1 MLVKGIKVKLEDK
14 EILHGISFSTE
25 GGINVILGPN
35 GSGKTTLLRT
45 LIGMIKPTEGEIQID
60 KRISYVP
67 SEFFPAQ
74 MRVKDVLLSGEKRRK
89 IDDYIENAKILGVEN
104 LLDREFYSLS
114 SGEKRLVLICKALTE
129 GDLVIMDEPLSNLDL
144 ANKTR
149 IMNIMKEVSKTK
161 EFLITSHELDVIN
174 ISNKVIIIKNG
185 EVVYQGKPSDITE
198 EVLSKVYGVRI
209 KKYEID
215 GNIIFVV
222 KSSF

>member
-1 MLVKGIKVKLEDK
+1 VKGIRVKLGDR

-45 LIGMIKPTEGEIQID
+45 LIGMIKPTEGEIQIN

-74 MRVKDVLLSGEKRRK
+74 MRVKDVLLSGEKKRK
-89 IDDYIENAKILGVEN
+89 IEDYIENAKILGVEDF
-104 LLDREFYSLS
+104 LDREFYSLS

-149 IMNIMKEVSKTK
+149 IMNIMKEVSKMK

-174 ISNKVIIIKNG
+174 ISNKVIIVKNG
-185 EVVYQGKPSDITE
+185 EVVYQGKPSDVTE

-209 KKYEID
+209 RKYEID
-215 GNIIFVV
+215 GKTIFVV
-222 KSSF
+222 N

>member
-1 MLVKGIKVKLEDK
+1 VKGIRVKLGDR

-45 LIGMIKPTEGEIQID
+45 LIGMIKPTEGEIQIN

-74 MRVKDVLLSGEKRRK
+74 MRVKDVLLSGEKKRK
-89 IDDYIENAKILGVEN
+89 IEDYIENAKILGVEDF
-104 LLDREFYSLS
+104 LDREFYSLS

-149 IMNIMKEVSKTK
+149 IMNIMKEVSKMK
-161 EFLITSHELDVIN
+161 EFLITSHELDIIN
-174 ISNKVIIIKNG
+174 ISNKVIIVKNG
-185 EVVYQGKPSDITE
+185 EVVYQGKPSDVTE

-209 KKYEID
+209 RKYEID
-215 GNIIFVV
+215 GKTIFVV
-222 KSSF
+222 N

>member
-1 MLVKGIKVKLEDK
+1 MKLGDR

-45 LIGMIKPTEGEIQID
+45 LIGMIKPTEGEIQIN

-74 MRVKDVLLSGEKRRK
+74 MRVKDVLLSGEKKRK
-89 IDDYIENAKILGVEN
+89 IEDYIENAKILGVEDF
-104 LLDREFYSLS
+104 LDREFYSLS

-149 IMNIMKEVSKTK
+149 IMNIMKEVSKMK

-174 ISNKVIIIKNG
+174 ISNKVIIVKNG
-185 EVVYQGKPSDITE
+185 EVVYQGKPSDVTE
-198 EVLSKVYGVRI
+198 EILSKVYGVRI
-209 KKYEID
+209 RKYEID
-215 GNIIFVV
+215 GKTIFVV
-222 KSSF
+222 N

>member
-1 MLVKGIKVKLEDK
+1 VKGIRVKLGDR

-45 LIGMIKPTEGEIQID
+45 LIGMIKPTEGEIQIN

-74 MRVKDVLLSGEKRRK
+74 MRVKDVLLSGEKKRK
-89 IDDYIENAKILGVEN
+89 IEDYIENAKILGVEDF
-104 LLDREFYSLS
+104 LDREFYSLS

-149 IMNIMKEVSKTK
+149 IMNIMKEVSKMK

-174 ISNKVIIIKNG
+174 ISNKVIIVKNG
-185 EVVYQGKPSDITE
+185 EVVYQGKPSDVTE
-198 EVLSKVYGVRI
+198 EILSKVYGVRI
-209 KKYEID
+209 RKYEID
-215 GNIIFVV
+215 GKTVFVV
-222 KSSF
+222 N

>member
-1 MLVKGIKVKLEDK
+1 MLVKGIRVKLGDR

-45 LIGMIKPTEGEIQID
+45 LIGMIKPTEGEIQIN

-74 MRVKDVLLSGEKRRK
+74 MRVKDVLLSGEKKRK
-89 IDDYIENAKILGVEN
+89 IEDYIENAKILGVEDF
-104 LLDREFYSLS
+104 LDREFYSLS

-149 IMNIMKEVSKTK
+149 IMNIMKEVSKMK
-161 EFLITSHELDVIN
+161 EFLITSHELDIIN
-174 ISNKVIIIKNG
+174 ISNKVIIVKNG
-185 EVVYQGKPSDITE
+185 EVVYQGKPSDVTE
-198 EVLSKVYGVRI
+198 EVLSEVYGVRI
-209 KKYEID
+209 RKYEID
-215 GNIIFVV
+215 GKTIFVV
-222 KSSF
+222 N

>member
-1 MLVKGIKVKLEDK
+1 MKDIKVRLGDK

-45 LIGMIKPTEGEIQID
+45 LIGMIKPTEGEIQIN

-74 MRVKDVLLSGEKRRK
+74 MRVRDVLLSGEKRRK
-89 IDDYIENAKILGVEN
+89 IDDYIENAKILGVEDF
-104 LLDREFYSLS
+104 LDREFYSLS

-149 IMNIMKEVSKTK
+149 IMNIMKEVSKMK

-174 ISNKVIIIKNG
+174 ISNKVIIVKNG
-185 EVVYQGKPSDITE
+185 EVVYQGKPSDVTE

-209 KKYEID
+209 RKYEID
-215 GNIIFVV
+215 GKAIFVV
-222 KSSF
+222 N

>member
-1 MLVKGIKVKLEDK
+1 MKGIRVKLGDR

-45 LIGMIKPTEGEIQID
+45 LIGMIKPTEGEIQIN

-74 MRVKDVLLSGEKRRK
+74 MRVKDVLLSGEKKRK
-89 IDDYIENAKILGVEN
+89 IEDYIENAKILGVEDF
-104 LLDREFYSLS
+104 LDREFYSLS

-149 IMNIMKEVSKTK
+149 IMNIMKEVSKMK

-174 ISNKVIIIKNG
+174 ISNKVIIVKNG
-185 EVVYQGKPSDITE
+185 EVVYQGKPSDVTE

-209 KKYEID
+209 RKYEID
-215 GNIIFVV
+215 GKTIFVV
-222 KSSF
+222 N

>member
-1 MLVKGIKVKLEDK
+1 MKGIRVKLGDR

-45 LIGMIKPTEGEIQID
+45 LIGMIKPTEGEIQIN

-74 MRVKDVLLSGEKRRK
+74 MRVKDVLLSGEKKRK
-89 IDDYIENAKILGVEN
+89 IEDYIENAKILGVEDF
-104 LLDREFYSLS
+104 LDREFYSLS

-149 IMNIMKEVSKTK
+149 IMNIMKEVSKMK
-161 EFLITSHELDVIN
+161 EFLITSHELDIIN
-174 ISNKVIIIKNG
+174 ISNKVIIVKNG
-185 EVVYQGKPSDITE
+185 EVVYQGKPSDVTE
-198 EVLSKVYGVRI
+198 EVLSEVYGVRI
-209 KKYEID
+209 RKYEID
-215 GNIIFVV
+215 GKTIFVV
-222 KSSF
+222 N

>member
-1 MLVKGIKVKLEDK
+1 VKGIRVKLGDR

-45 LIGMIKPTEGEIQID
+45 LIGMIKPTEGEIQIN

-74 MRVKDVLLSGEKRRK
+74 MRVKDVLLSGEKKRK
-89 IDDYIENAKILGVEN
+89 IEDYIENVKILGVEDF
-104 LLDREFYSLS
+104 LDREFYSLS
-114 SGEKRLVLICKALTE
+114 SGEKRLALICKALTE

-149 IMNIMKEVSKTK
+149 IMNIMKEVSKMK
-161 EFLITSHELDVIN
+161 EFLITSHELDIIN
-174 ISNKVIIIKNG
+174 ISNKVIIVKNG
-185 EVVYQGKPSDITE
+185 EVVYQGKPSDVTD
-198 EVLSKVYGVRI
+198 EVLSEVYGVRI
-209 KKYEID
+209 RKYEID
-215 GNIIFVV
+215 GKTIFVV
-222 KSSF
+222 N

>member
-1 MLVKGIKVKLEDK
+1 MKLGDR

-45 LIGMIKPTEGEIQID
+45 LIGMIKPTEGEIQIN

-74 MRVKDVLLSGEKRRK
+74 MRVKDVLLSGEKKRK
-89 IDDYIENAKILGVEN
+89 IEDYIENAKILGVEDF
-104 LLDREFYSLS
+104 LDREFYSLS

-149 IMNIMKEVSKTK
+149 IMNIMKEVSKMK
-161 EFLITSHELDVIN
+161 EFLITSHELDIIN
-174 ISNKVIIIKNG
+174 ISNKVIIVKNG
-185 EVVYQGKPSDITE
+185 EVVYQGKPSDVTE
-198 EVLSKVYGVRI
+198 EVLSEVYGVRI
-209 KKYEID
+209 RKYEID
-215 GNIIFVV
+215 GKTIFVV
-222 KSSF
+222 N

>member
-1 MLVKGIKVKLEDK
+1 MLVKGIRVKLGDR

-45 LIGMIKPTEGEIQID
+45 LIGMIKPTEGEIQIN

-74 MRVKDVLLSGEKRRK
+74 MRVKDVLLSGEKKRK
-89 IDDYIENAKILGVEN
+89 IEDYIENAKILGVEDF
-104 LLDREFYSLS
+104 LDREFYSLS

-149 IMNIMKEVSKTK
+149 IMNIMKEVSKMK
-161 EFLITSHELDVIN
+161 EFLITSHELDIIN
-174 ISNKVIIIKNG
+174 ISNKVIIVKNG
-185 EVVYQGKPSDITE
+185 EVVYQGKPSDVTE
-198 EVLSKVYGVRI
+198 EVLSEVYGVRI
-209 KKYEID
+209 RKYEID
-215 GNIIFVV
+215 GKTIFV
-222 KSSF
+222 

>member
-1 MLVKGIKVKLEDK
+1 VKGIRVKLGDR

-45 LIGMIKPTEGEIQID
+45 LIGMIKPTEGEIQIN

-74 MRVKDVLLSGEKRRK
+74 MRVKDVLLSGEKKRK
-89 IDDYIENAKILGVEN
+89 IEDYIENAKILGVEDF
-104 LLDREFYSLS
+104 LDREFYSLS

-149 IMNIMKEVSKTK
+149 IMNIMKEVSKMK
-161 EFLITSHELDVIN
+161 EFLITSHELDIIN
-174 ISNKVIIIKNG
+174 ISNKVIIVKNG
-185 EVVYQGKPSDITE
+185 EVVYQGKPSDVTE
-198 EVLSKVYGVRI
+198 EVLSEVYGVRI
-209 KKYEID
+209 RKYEID
-215 GNIIFVV
+215 GKTIFVV
-222 KSSF
+222 N

>member
-45 LIGMIKPTEGEIQID
+45 LIGMIKPTEGEIQIN

-89 IDDYIENAKILGVEN
+89 IDDYIENAKILGVEDF
-104 LLDREFYSLS
+104 LDREFYSLS

-185 EVVYQGKPSDITE
+185 EVVYQGKPSDVTE
-198 EVLSKVYGVRI
+198 EVLSEVYGVRI

>member
-1 MLVKGIKVKLEDK
+1 MKGIRVKLGDR
-14 EILHGISFSTE
+14 EILHGIYFSTE

-45 LIGMIKPTEGEIQID
+45 LIGMIKPTEGEIQIN

-74 MRVKDVLLSGEKRRK
+74 MRVKDVLLSGEKKRK
-89 IDDYIENAKILGVEN
+89 IEDYIENAKILGVEDF
-104 LLDREFYSLS
+104 LDREFYSLS

-149 IMNIMKEVSKTK
+149 IMNIMKEVSKMK
-161 EFLITSHELDVIN
+161 EFLITSHELDIIN
-174 ISNKVIIIKNG
+174 ISNKVIIVKNG
-185 EVVYQGKPSDITE
+185 EVVYQGKPSDVTE
-198 EVLSKVYGVRI
+198 EVLSEVYGVRI
-209 KKYEID
+209 RKYEID
-215 GNIIFVV
+215 GKTVFIVN
-222 KSSF
+222 

>member
-1 MLVKGIKVKLEDK
+1 VKGIRVKLGDR

-35 GSGKTTLLRT
+35 GSGKTNLLRT
-45 LIGMIKPTEGEIQID
+45 LIGMIKPTEGEIQIN

-74 MRVKDVLLSGEKRRK
+74 MRVKDVLLSGEKKRK
-89 IDDYIENAKILGVEN
+89 IEDYIENAKILGVEDF
-104 LLDREFYSLS
+104 LDREFYSLS

-129 GDLVIMDEPLSNLDL
+129 GDLIIMDEPLSNLDL

-149 IMNIMKEVSKTK
+149 IMNIMKEVSKMK

-174 ISNKVIIIKNG
+174 ISNKVIIVKNG
-185 EVVYQGKPSDITE
+185 EVVYQGKPSDVTE
-198 EVLSKVYGVRI
+198 EILSKVYGVRI
-209 KKYEID
+209 RKYEID
-215 GNIIFVV
+215 GKTIFVV
-222 KSSF
+222 N

>member
-1 MLVKGIKVKLEDK
+1 MKGIKVKLEDK

-45 LIGMIKPTEGEIQID
+45 LIGMIKPTEGEIQIN

-89 IDDYIENAKILGVEN
+89 IDDYIENAKILGVEDF
-104 LLDREFYSLS
+104 LDREFYSLS

-185 EVVYQGKPSDITE
+185 EVVYQGKPSDVTE

>member
-1 MLVKGIKVKLEDK
+1 MKGIRVKLGDR

-45 LIGMIKPTEGEIQID
+45 LIGMIKPTEGEIQIN

-74 MRVKDVLLSGEKRRK
+74 MRVKDVLLSGEKKRK
-89 IDDYIENAKILGVEN
+89 IEDYIENAKILGVEDF
-104 LLDREFYSLS
+104 LDREFYSLS

-129 GDLVIMDEPLSNLDL
+129 GDIVIMDEPLSNLDL

-149 IMNIMKEVSKTK
+149 IMNIMKEVSKMK

-174 ISNKVIIIKNG
+174 ISNKVIIVKNG
-185 EVVYQGKPSDITE
+185 EVVYQGKPSDVTE
-198 EVLSKVYGVRI
+198 EILSKVYGVRI
-209 KKYEID
+209 RKYEID
-215 GNIIFVV
+215 GKTIFVV
-222 KSSF
+222 N

>member
-1 MLVKGIKVKLEDK
+1 MLVKGIRVKLGDR

-45 LIGMIKPTEGEIQID
+45 IIGMIKPTEGEIQIN

-74 MRVKDVLLSGEKRRK
+74 MRVKDVLLSGEKKRK
-89 IDDYIENAKILGVEN
+89 IEDYIENAKLLGVEDF
-104 LLDREFYSLS
+104 LDREFYSLS

-149 IMNIMKEVSKTK
+149 IMNIMKEVSKMK
-161 EFLITSHELDVIN
+161 EFLITSHELDIIN
-174 ISNKVIIIKNG
+174 ISNKVIIVKNG
-185 EVVYQGKPSDITE
+185 EVVYQGKPSDVTE
-198 EVLSKVYGVRI
+198 EVLSEVYGVRI
-209 KKYEID
+209 RKYEID
-215 GNIIFVV
+215 GKTIFVV
-222 KSSF
+222 N

>member
-1 MLVKGIKVKLEDK
+1 MLVKGIRVKLGDR

-45 LIGMIKPTEGEIQID
+45 LIGMIKPTEGEIQIN

-74 MRVKDVLLSGEKRRK
+74 MRVKDVLLSGEKKRK
-89 IDDYIENAKILGVEN
+89 IEDYIENAKILGVEDF
-104 LLDREFYSLS
+104 LDREFYSLS

-149 IMNIMKEVSKTK
+149 IMNIMKEVSKMK

-174 ISNKVIIIKNG
+174 ISNKVIIVKNG
-185 EVVYQGKPSDITE
+185 EVVYQGKPSDVTE
-198 EVLSKVYGVRI
+198 EILSKVYGVRI
-209 KKYEID
+209 RKYEID
-215 GNIIFVV
+215 GKTIFVV
-222 KSSF
+222 N

>member
-1 MLVKGIKVKLEDK
+1 MKLGDR

-45 LIGMIKPTEGEIQID
+45 IIGMIKPTEGEIQIN

-74 MRVKDVLLSGEKRRK
+74 MRVKDVLLSGEKKRK
-89 IDDYIENAKILGVEN
+89 IEDYIENAKLLGVEDF
-104 LLDREFYSLS
+104 LDREFYSLS

-149 IMNIMKEVSKTK
+149 IMNIMKEVSKMK
-161 EFLITSHELDVIN
+161 EFLITSHELDIIN
-174 ISNKVIIIKNG
+174 ISNKVIIVKNG
-185 EVVYQGKPSDITE
+185 EVVYQGKPSDVTE
-198 EVLSKVYGVRI
+198 EVLSEVYGVRI
-209 KKYEID
+209 RKYEID
-215 GNIIFVV
+215 GKTIFVV
-222 KSSF
+222 N

>member
-1 MLVKGIKVKLEDK
+1 MKGIRVKLGDR

-35 GSGKTTLLRT
+35 GSGKTNLLRT
-45 LIGMIKPTEGEIQID
+45 LIGMIKPTEGEIQIN

-74 MRVKDVLLSGEKRRK
+74 MRVKDVLLSGEKKRK
-89 IDDYIENAKILGVEN
+89 IEDYIENAKILGVEDF
-104 LLDREFYSLS
+104 LDREFYSLS

-129 GDLVIMDEPLSNLDL
+129 GDLIIMDEPLSNLDL

-149 IMNIMKEVSKTK
+149 IMNIMKEVSKMK

-174 ISNKVIIIKNG
+174 ISNKVIIVKNG
-185 EVVYQGKPSDITE
+185 EVVYQGKPSDVTE
-198 EVLSKVYGVRI
+198 EILSKVYGVRI
-209 KKYEID
+209 RKYEID
-215 GNIIFVV
+215 GKTIFVV
-222 KSSF
+222 N

>member
-1 MLVKGIKVKLEDK
+1 MKGIRVKLGDR

-45 LIGMIKPTEGEIQID
+45 LIGMIKPTEGEIQIN

-74 MRVKDVLLSGEKRRK
+74 MRVKDVLLSGEKKRK
-89 IDDYIENAKILGVEN
+89 IEDYIENAKILGVEDF
-104 LLDREFYSLS
+104 LDREFYSLS

-149 IMNIMKEVSKTK
+149 IMNIMKEVSKMK

-174 ISNKVIIIKNG
+174 ISNKVIIVKNG
-185 EVVYQGKPSDITE
+185 EVVYQGKPSDVTE
-198 EVLSKVYGVRI
+198 EILSKVYGVRI
-209 KKYEID
+209 RKYEID
-215 GNIIFVV
+215 GKTVFVV
-222 KSSF
+222 N

>member
-1 MLVKGIKVKLEDK
+1 MKGIRVKLGDR

-45 LIGMIKPTEGEIQID
+45 LIGMIKPTEGEIQIN

-74 MRVKDVLLSGEKRRK
+74 MRVKDVLLSGEKKRK
-89 IDDYIENAKILGVEN
+89 IEDYIENAKILGVEDF
-104 LLDREFYSLS
+104 LDREFYSLS

-149 IMNIMKEVSKTK
+149 IMNIMKEVSKMK

-174 ISNKVIIIKNG
+174 ISNKVIIVKNG
-185 EVVYQGKPSDITE
+185 EVVYQGKPSDVTE
-198 EVLSKVYGVRI
+198 EILSKVYGVRI
-209 KKYEID
+209 RKYEID
-215 GNIIFVV
+215 GKTIFVV
-222 KSSF
+222 N

>member
-1 MLVKGIKVKLEDK
+1 VKGIRVKLGDR
-14 EILHGISFSTE
+14 EILHGIYFSTE

-45 LIGMIKPTEGEIQID
+45 LIGMIKPTEGEIQIN

-74 MRVKDVLLSGEKRRK
+74 MRVKDVLLSGEKKRK
-89 IDDYIENAKILGVEN
+89 IEDYIENAKILGVEDF
-104 LLDREFYSLS
+104 LDREFYSLS

-149 IMNIMKEVSKTK
+149 IMNIMKEVSKMK
-161 EFLITSHELDVIN
+161 EFLITSHELDIIN
-174 ISNKVIIIKNG
+174 ISNKVIIVKNG
-185 EVVYQGKPSDITE
+185 EVVYQGKPSDVTE
-198 EVLSKVYGVRI
+198 EVLSEVYGVRI
-209 KKYEID
+209 RKYEID
-215 GNIIFVV
+215 GKTVFIVN
-222 KSSF
+222 

>member
-1 MLVKGIKVKLEDK
+1 MKGIRVKLGDR

-45 LIGMIKPTEGEIQID
+45 LIGMIKPTEGEIQIN

-74 MRVKDVLLSGEKRRK
+74 MRVKDVLLSGEKKRK
-89 IDDYIENAKILGVEN
+89 IEDYIENAKILGVEDF
-104 LLDREFYSLS
+104 LDREFYSLS

-149 IMNIMKEVSKTK
+149 IMNIMKEVSKMK
-161 EFLITSHELDVIN
+161 EFLITSHELDIIN
-174 ISNKVIIIKNG
+174 ISNKVIIVKNG
-185 EVVYQGKPSDITE
+185 EVVYQGKPSDVTE

-209 KKYEID
+209 RKYEID
-215 GNIIFVV
+215 GKTIFVV
-222 KSSF
+222 N

>member
-1 MLVKGIKVKLEDK
+1 VLVKGIRVKLGDR

-45 LIGMIKPTEGEIQID
+45 LIGMIKPTEGEIQIN

-74 MRVKDVLLSGEKRRK
+74 MRVKDVLLSGEKKRK
-89 IDDYIENAKILGVEN
+89 IEDYIENAKILGVEDF
-104 LLDREFYSLS
+104 LDREFYSLS

-149 IMNIMKEVSKTK
+149 IMNIMKEVSKMK

-174 ISNKVIIIKNG
+174 ISNKVIIVKNG
-185 EVVYQGKPSDITE
+185 EVVYQGKPSDVTE

-209 KKYEID
+209 RKYEID
-215 GNIIFVV
+215 GKTIFVV
-222 KSSF
+222 N

>member
-1 MLVKGIKVKLEDK
+1 MKGIKVKVEDK

-222 KSSF
+222 KSSS

>member
-1 MLVKGIKVKLEDK
+1 MKGIKVKLEDK

>member
-1 MLVKGIKVKLEDK
+1 MLVKGIRVKLGDR

-45 LIGMIKPTEGEIQID
+45 LIGMIKPTEGEIQIN

-74 MRVKDVLLSGEKRRK
+74 MRVKDVLLSGEKKRK
-89 IDDYIENAKILGVEN
+89 IEDYIENAKILGVEDF
-104 LLDREFYSLS
+104 LDREFYSLS

-144 ANKTR
+144 ANKAR
-149 IMNIMKEVSKTK
+149 IMNIMKEVSKMK

-174 ISNKVIIIKNG
+174 ISNKVIIVKNG
-185 EVVYQGKPSDITE
+185 EVIYQGKPSEVTE
-198 EVLSKVYGVRI
+198 EILSKVYGVRI
-209 KKYEID
+209 RKYEID
-215 GNIIFVV
+215 GKTIFVV
-222 KSSF
+222 N

>member
-1 MLVKGIKVKLEDK
+1 MKGIKVKVEDK

-89 IDDYIENAKILGVEN
+89 IDDYIENAKILGVED

-185 EVVYQGKPSDITE
+185 EVVYQGKPSEVTE

-209 KKYEID
+209 KKYEVD

>member
-1 MLVKGIKVKLEDK
+1 MLVKGIRVKLGDR

-45 LIGMIKPTEGEIQID
+45 LIGMIKPTEGEIQIN

-74 MRVKDVLLSGEKRRK
+74 MRVKDVLLSGEKKRK
-89 IDDYIENAKILGVEN
+89 IEDYIENAKMLGVEDF
-104 LLDREFYSLS
+104 LDREFYSLS

-149 IMNIMKEVSKTK
+149 IMNIMKEVSKMK
-161 EFLITSHELDVIN
+161 EFLITSHELDIIN
-174 ISNKVIIIKNG
+174 ISNKVIIVKNG
-185 EVVYQGKPSDITE
+185 EVVYQGKPSDVTE
-198 EVLSKVYGVRI
+198 EVLSEVYGVRI
-209 KKYEID
+209 RKYEID
-215 GNIIFVV
+215 GKTIFVV
-222 KSSF
+222 N

>member
-1 MLVKGIKVKLEDK
+1 MKGIKVKLEDK

-45 LIGMIKPTEGEIQID
+45 LIGMIKPTEGEIQIN

-89 IDDYIENAKILGVEN
+89 IDDYIENAKILGVEDF
-104 LLDREFYSLS
+104 LDREFYSLS

-185 EVVYQGKPSDITE
+185 EVVYQGKPSDVTE
-198 EVLSKVYGVRI
+198 EVLSEVYGVRI